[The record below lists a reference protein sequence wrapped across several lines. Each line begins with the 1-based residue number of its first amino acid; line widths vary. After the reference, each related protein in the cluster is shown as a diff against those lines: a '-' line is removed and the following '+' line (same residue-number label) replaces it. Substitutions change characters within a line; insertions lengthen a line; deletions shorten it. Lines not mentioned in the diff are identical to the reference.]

1 MRGDL
6 RAVDT
11 LYDGG
16 RGGWLYW
23 LRRALRNRHRH
34 AIEQAPKILCKL
46 YFVVTKQGAR
56 GRIQRG
62 RYRSELARALEV
74 VPHVPRRRP
83 RALLLGVR
91 LQILVELHQII

>member
-1 MRGDL
+1 MRDDL
-6 RAVDT
+6 RAVDVRCRGDGVERDAVDAT
-11 LYDGG
+11 LV
-16 RGGWLYW
+16 
-23 LRRALRNRHRH
+23 
-34 AIEQAPKILCKL
+34 CKL

-83 RALLLGVR
+83 RALLLRVR
-91 LQILVELHQII
+91 LEVLVELHQII